1 MLSLKEWME
10 LVDYKITEGTDYYAF
25 SPNAYS
31 LNAWSGTQDGYS
43 FDIVFDTKTQ
53 VVYQV
58 EACDYRLNRAYRLVH
73 PLYKD
78 QVQAGE
84 KAWDGTKWIDLEVDD
99 DFIQKALAIKDGKD
113 YDTRVQMELDI
124 PEEDL
129 LLYMKE
135 AHKRDMTFNAFIEE
149 ALRTMISNFEQDPEG
164 MKARAKVMFGSPNG
178 A

>member
-1 MLSLKEWME
+1 MISLKTFME
-10 LVDYKITEGTDYYAF
+10 LVDYKITEGNDYYAF
-25 SPNAYS
+25 SPDAYS
-31 LNAWSGTQDGYS
+31 LNSWSGTQDGYS

-73 PLYKD
+73 PMYKD

-84 KAWDGTKWIDLEVDD
+84 KAWDGTKWIDLDVDT
-99 DFIQKALAIKDGKD
+99 DFMEKARAIKDGKD

-129 LLYMKE
+129 LVYMKE

-149 ALRTMISNFEQDPEG
+149 ALRTMISDFERDPEG
-164 MKARAKVMFGSPNG
+164 MKARAEVMFGSPNG